1 HRGGESVGRTLQVAL
16 SVQRSNVAVYCKHIR
31 PPKGFLNCLSELAT
45 HGSGLAQTPI
55 MFAFNPF
62 IGVLAKSFNLFRK
75 NFSGWVD
82 SLRSALPIPGI
93 SGVSTKALG
102 RPGLFGWY
110 EVLRITL
117 AAGWPGGARV
127 TAAGQAGGDPTTAWA
142 RILACCRST
151 RPGCEFGRCRR
162 TGCRVSRV
170 DPFAPGRC
178 SYREGGRH
186 ALH

>member
-1 HRGGESVGRTLQVAL
+1 
-16 SVQRSNVAVYCKHIR
+16 
-31 PPKGFLNCLSELAT
+31 
-45 HGSGLAQTPI
+45 

-117 AAGWPGGARV
+117 TAGRPGGAPV
-127 TAAGQAGGDPTTAWA
+127 TASGRAGGSDYGLGE
-142 RILACCRST
+142 ILACCCRST
-151 RPGCEFGRCRR
+151 RPGCEPLSPE
-162 TGCRVSRV
+162 T
-170 DPFAPGRC
+170 PATP
-178 SYREGGRH
+178 
-186 ALH
+186 A

>member
-1 HRGGESVGRTLQVAL
+1 
-16 SVQRSNVAVYCKHIR
+16 
-31 PPKGFLNCLSELAT
+31 
-45 HGSGLAQTPI
+45 

-102 RPGLFGWY
+102 RLGLFGWY

-117 AAGWPGGARV
+117 TAGRPGGAPV
-127 TAAGQAGGDPTTAWA
+127 TASGRAGGDPTTAWA
-142 RILACCRST
+142 RSWLVVGA
-151 RPGCEFGRCRR
+151 P
-162 TGCRVSRV
+162 
-170 DPFAPGRC
+170 APGANL
-178 SYREGGRH
+178 GH
-186 ALH
+186 AGERDAGVPG